1 MRHYTSFIARTCPL
15 LFLTFFSFLRKYL
28 IPTNQTT
35 LNQITTNPDLSS
47 SKKKKKPQRSQPN
60 HSPKLGLGANLVRS
74 PEFHPINLRVLIRFS
89 WQSPPNDLVLVKLH
103 LQTKTP
109 LAKAQ
114 TLILS
119 HVSKKM
125 IRNTN

>member
-1 MRHYTSFIARTCPL
+1 MR
-15 LFLTFFSFLRKYL
+15 YL
-28 IPTNQTT
+28 VYSK
-35 LNQITTNPDLSS
+35 DLSITLLNLLQLPQKIPNQHQPNNIKS
-47 SKKKKKPQRSQPN
+47 NNHKPGSQFLQKKKNQRSQPN

-103 LQTKTP
+103 FQTKTP

-125 IRNTN
+125 IKITN